1 MIHSPDAG
9 QWRHTP
15 LENNGYLPNTT
26 ELGQGLNT
34 SHQSLL
40 CLVPCILY
48 ADPLPVSSLV

>member
-26 ELGQGLNT
+26 ELGQGIE
-34 SHQSLL
+34 HKSLEL
-40 CLVPCILY
+40 ALSSALY
-48 ADPLPVSSLV
+48 SVC